1 MKFDKIA
8 AVVLLSLGMATSG
21 AYAADAQGSGTV
33 TFTGNIIDAPC
44 SINPSSSKQ
53 TVELGSIASAALAKE
68 GKSNSRE
75 FTIELENCSLADDS
89 EPDGVRAA
97 NAKSVTVTFGGQTAT
112 GTNLLGITGT
122 AAGAGVG
129 IVDAS
134 GKQVVIGQASAA
146 QTLLENDNT
155 MVFSAYLQGLK
166 SATIEP
172 GDFTSIA
179 NFTLDYQ

>member
-1 MKFDKIA
+1 M
-8 AVVLLSLGMATSG
+8 
-21 AYAADAQGSGTV
+21 
-33 TFTGNIIDAPC
+33 
-44 SINPSSSKQ
+44 
-53 TVELGSIASAALAKE
+53 
-68 GKSNSRE
+68 
-75 FTIELENCSLADDS
+75 
-89 EPDGVRAA
+89 
-97 NAKSVTVTFGGQTAT
+97 GGQTAT